1 MSIKLNAQSGGSV
14 ALDAPT
20 QTTNSE
26 DKIYKLPVA
35 DGSAG
40 QVLKTD
46 GSGNLSWVTLPSQA
60 VGISHARVYRLT
72 TTVSASGS
80 AQILTPWEYSDDPSS
95 GHLGSGWSLPSSGV
109 FSFPTTGIYDVS
121 IMGMM
126 NQQNDSNAWCGVEGQ
141 ATTNNSSYDS
151 VFEIYQQIV
160 QASGSSTQYVNFYGH
175 CMLDVTDTSNVKFRI
190 NYFSD
195 GNEAVGLNGSS
206 THNLTALK
214 LTRLGDT

>member
-1 MSIKLNAQSGGSV
+1 MSTIKTNQLAHTANGA
-14 ALDAPT
+14 ATYTLP
-20 QTTNSE
+20 QT
-26 DKIYKLPVA
+26 

-46 GSGNLSWVTLPSQA
+46 GSGNLSWVTPGTA
-60 VGISHARVYRLT
+60 TTNGITHARVYRLT
-72 TTVSASGS
+72 TTVSASGGS
-80 AQILTPWEYSDDPSS
+80 QILTPWEYADDATS

-126 NQQNDSNAWCGVEGQ
+126 NQQNDSNAWCGVQGQ
-141 ATTNNSSYDS
+141 ATANNSSYDE

-175 CMLDVTDTSNVKFRI
+175 CMLDVTDTSNIKFKVSF
-190 NYFSD
+190 FSD
-195 GNEAVGLNGSS
+195 GNEAVILNGNSNN
-206 THNLTALK
+206 NLTALK
-214 LTRLGDT
+214 IIRLGDT